1 MHFHCTEAATVMKI
15 HHQRRPRCG
24 TEAKDKH
31 GLGRVKKLIFVN
43 DFRGW
48 MTLRT
53 KQNRWHRPIPRR
65 LAIVLNSLEKGYQ
78 GRWPSVYNADKMRI
92 PLDVWKN
99 ESQLKWCGYGSRGVN
114 ASGWGTVPSLSY
126 AANAGVAMHGRGW
139 SILISY
145 ACCQI
150 DSTSR
155 PTAIDIHGQIVKLV
169 SWRVSYLTV

>member
-1 MHFHCTEAATVMKI
+1 MKI

-31 GLGRVKKLIFVN
+31 GPGRVKKLIFVN

-53 KQNRWHRPIPRR
+53 KQNRWHGPIPRR
-65 LAIVLNSLEKGYQ
+65 LATVLNSLEKGYQ

-99 ESQLKWCGYGSRGVN
+99 ESQLKWCGYGSRGVY
-114 ASGWGTVPSLSY
+114 ASGWGAV
-126 AANAGVAMHGRGW
+126 H
-139 SILISY
+139 SIATPPMLVWPCTDVDEVS
-145 ACCQI
+145 
-150 DSTSR
+150 SS
-155 PTAIDIHGQIVKLV
+155 PLPVVKSIALV
-169 SWRVSYLTV
+169 GLQR